1 MIREGQRLLY
11 LYDLLFSSSLVTLV
25 EELLQTISTSAIDGI
40 QIILSLKVLYL
51 LSTALSIFSVLE
63 TTREREDACLEKCS

>member
-25 EELLQTISTSAIDGI
+25 VELLQTISTSAIDGI